1 MRPGHAGPS
10 FQRGLFMNFRLIAL
24 AILFVL
30 VTGSACAHG
39 NRVHVRGTV
48 ESINADSFVVKTAD
62 GKTVEVKI
70 VASTIFLSRANNED
84 KPAKAGDLAVGDLV
98 VIHATPKNNRLEADE
113 IKFSVPAAAKTAK
126 PTSAKPKA

>member
-1 MRPGHAGPS
+1 MPDIHSSGSRMK
-10 FQRGLFMNFRLIAL
+10 LLLIAL

-30 VTGSACAHG
+30 VTGSAFAHG
-39 NRVHVRGTV
+39 NKVHVRGTV
-48 ESINADSFVVKTAD
+48 ETIRADSLAIKTAD

-84 KPAKAGDLAVGDLV
+84 KPAKAGDLALGDLV
-98 VIHATPKNNRLEADE
+98 VIHATPKDNKLEADE